1 MILQNRRT
9 QNKLDPNPPR
19 WPAGKTLAATVVV
32 AQSRADSFE
41 GPN

>member
-9 QNKLDPNPPR
+9 QNKLDPNRPR
-19 WPAGKTLAATVVV
+19 WPAGETFAATVVV